1 MNIKN
6 YKESFGNGNGLSDDV
21 VHGIYEDED
30 GNLWIS
36 TNTGISKLDKRQK
49 IFINLDSEDG
59 LQSNE
64 FNSGAYY
71 KLRNNELAFGGINGL
86 NIFNP
91 KQLKFTEVI
100 PGVTVNSVEIKGEKK
115 EVKSKY
121 RLKYNE
127 NTINMELFVADYSNK
142 NKKYY

>member
-1 MNIKN
+1 M
-6 YKESFGNGNGLSDDV
+6 
-21 VHGIYEDED
+21 
-30 GNLWIS
+30 
-36 TNTGISKLDKRQK
+36 
-49 IFINLDSEDG
+49 
-59 LQSNE
+59 
-64 FNSGAYY
+64 
-71 KLRNNELAFGGINGL
+71 
-86 NIFNP
+86 
-91 KQLKFTEVI
+91 I